1 MNTRSKLLTA
11 VLAGAIA
18 FGSIGTAM
26 ASNGNARQVTTLPV
40 LAVDNGAIILVDG
53 NRYTVPYGFDVSKL
67 QPGDRVQIFW
77 TPEEDSTLRN
87 ATMIGIQ

>member
-1 MNTRSKLLTA
+1 MNTRSKLITA
-11 VLAGAIA
+11 LVAGSLA

-26 ASNGNARQVTTLPV
+26 ASNNSTRHVTSLPV
-40 LAVDNGAIILVDG
+40 LSVENGVIILVDG

-87 ATMIGIQ
+87 ATMIGVQ